1 MISNFLSRRDF
12 LKTAA
17 AFGAGAVTWGTF
29 PQLANAATLGNGTKV
44 LFLNLNGGLDGVYS
58 LQPSSGAVFSSLSSI
73 RPTLTVAPGSLLS
86 ARYGFGF
93 NPNLPLFK
101 SLFDSGDLSAVLG
114 VGYENMSRS
123 HLDSEVVMARGV
135 PNRLTAAQSGFLN
148 RLGAHYGWS
157 SLNAVSVTGSDLAF
171 EGGDFRGVQARS
183 LADFYFR
190 GWGSGQERNHL
201 ANTAYSIS
209 ADSIPDL
216 SKPKQGDFSKNF
228 QLAVDNIDLIKG
240 AVQSYQSVGSYP
252 TTQFGKALKDLDIL
266 YSSPT
271 LQTQV
276 GYMRCSGFDT
286 HSNQKPTLDR
296 LLQELDSSL
305 SVFVNSMKSKN
316 LWEKMVILVYS
327 EFGRTN
333 RENGSAGTDHGG
345 ANSMFL
351 LGGAVKGGEIF
362 GDLTASDLSD
372 YGWLQMRYNV
382 VELYR
387 RIIEKLGL
395 DPDAVFAPTTG
406 ALLPSL
412 FK

>member
-1 MISNFLSRRDF
+1 MIKKFISRRDF
-12 LKTAA
+12 LKTTAA
-17 AFGAGAVTWGTF
+17 LGAGAVTWGTF
-29 PQLANAATLGNGTKV
+29 PQLANASTLGNGTKV
-44 LFLNLNGGLDGVYS
+44 LFLNLNGGLDGVYA
-58 LQPSSGAVFSSLSSI
+58 LQPGSGAVYSTLASI
-73 RPTLTVAPGSLLS
+73 RPTLSIAPSSLLD

-101 SLFDSGDLSAVLG
+101 SLFDAQELSAVLG

-157 SLNAVSVTGSDLAF
+157 SLNAVSVTGTDLAF
-171 EGGDFRGVQARS
+171 EGGDYRGVQARS
-183 LADFYFR
+183 LEDFYFR
-190 GWGSGQERNHL
+190 GFASGQERNHL

-209 ADSIPDL
+209 ADSIPDPT
-216 SKPKQGDFSKNF
+216 KTKMDDFSKNF
-228 QLAVDNIDLIKG
+228 QLAVDNIDSIKG
-240 AVQSYQSVGSYP
+240 AVQAFQPVGTYP
-252 TTQFGKALKDLDIL
+252 QTQFGKALKDLDIL
-266 YSSPT
+266 YSSPS

-286 HSNQKPTLDR
+286 HSNQGPTLDR
-296 LLQELDSSL
+296 MLTELNASL
-305 SVFVNSMKSKN
+305 SVFINSMKAKN
-316 LWEKMVILVYS
+316 LWKDMVVLVYS

-333 RENGSAGTDHGG
+333 QENGSAGTDHGG

-351 LGGAVKGGEIF
+351 LGGAVKGGEIY
-362 GDLTASDLSD
+362 GDLTSSDLTNF
-372 YGWLQMRYNV
+372 GWLQMKYNV

-395 DPDAVFAPTTG
+395 DPDAVFAPTTS
-406 ALLPSL
+406 ALLPNL
-412 FK
+412 FR